1 MSIRH
6 ATGAGRHR
14 LVDRG
19 ADLYS
24 TAPEAV
30 TALLQAERLP
40 HFIWEPC
47 AGRGGVVRVLRD
59 AGHAVIASDLIDYG
73 FPLHFKQDF
82 LTTTKAPTGV
92 SAVITNPPYRL
103 AAEFVAHALKLCPLA
118 IMLLRLG
125 FLESERRSPIL
136 DNGRLTRIHV
146 FRNRLPMMHRD
157 SWTGPRASSAI
168 AFGWF
173 VWNRDHRGPA
183 VIDRISWSRT

>member
-59 AGHAVIASDLIDYG
+59 AGHAVIASDLIDYRIPAALQTG
-73 FPLHFKQDF
+73 FPNDNQGTHRRQRGHHK
-82 LTTTKAPTGV
+82 
-92 SAVITNPPYRL
+92 SAYRL